1 MTDHMIH
8 QLEVVGATAT
18 LYVSGTLA
26 YEHVGKLIELC
37 GAMPSR
43 VRTLRVDLHG
53 LGQLS
58 ADATGAVRML
68 LQHWRESRNGEY
80 RLSTSH
86 MVATLREVTEATP
99 SPAMWSVPRV
109 NDALTATYL

>member
-18 LYVSGTLA
+18 LFVSGTLG

-37 GAMPSR
+37 GAIPSR

-68 LQHWRESRNGEY
+68 LQHWRGNRNGEV

-86 MVATLREVTEATP
+86 MGPTPREVTGARP
-99 SPAMWSVPRV
+99 SPAPLSVPRV
-109 NDALTATYL
+109 NDPLPAT